1 MSAVVSQFS
10 ILSTYRIHIRPERNR
25 CFPAFLLR
33 FLHGIKPHA
42 FIHNLKRC
50 MAFYKFLQYMPGLF
64 FLHGRLRILV
74 ELLAQ
79 TVNHI
84 RKLFISCDMDLRN
97 CNIRKCYNFI
107 LRLSARIRMLMFHI
121 SLTMRS
127 SSNMHF
133 RDCQIIK
140 CKIKFRFFLLLF
152 LVLHAIPPTVISIS
166 R

>member
-1 MSAVVSQFS
+1 
-10 ILSTYRIHIRPERNR
+10 
-25 CFPAFLLR
+25 
-33 FLHGIKPHA
+33 
-42 FIHNLKRC
+42 
-50 MAFYKFLQYMPGLF
+50 MAFYKFLQYMPCLF

-97 CNIRKCYNFI
+97 CNIRKCYNLI
-107 LRLSARIRMLMFHI
+107 LRLSVRIRMLMFHI

-133 RDCQIIK
+133 RDCEIIK
-140 CKIKFRFFLLLF
+140 CEIKFRFFLLLF